1 MDQTNFIRRNQME
14 LVKKSRG
21 SHLELIERARLR
33 ERERE
38 RQNVPIQF
46 PNPFL

>member
-1 MDQTNFIRRNQME
+1 ME

-21 SHLELIERARLR
+21 SHLEPIERARLR

-38 RQNVPIQF
+38 REQNVPIQF